1 MIQDPNNVNLPMVN
15 VAFVNGEGKLTEYGR
30 ALLNGLRNRTG
41 ASDGIDITKL
51 QAFLLQEL
59 QSDREAP
66 LSGYAEQPIDPSLQD
81 ESPTHIAGSTMQAE
95 DVGIAGLVF
104 ELLARLDT
112 AEKRITALEN
122 NP

>member
-1 MIQDPNNVNLPMVN
+1 M
-15 VAFVNGEGKLTEYGR
+15 AFVDGAGKLTEYGR

-41 ASDGIDITKL
+41 GSDGIDITKL
-51 QAFLLQEL
+51 QAFILEQLQN
-59 QSDREAP
+59 DREAP
-66 LSGYAEQPIDPSLQD
+66 LADYAALPVDPSLED
-81 ESPTHIAGSTMQAE
+81 ESPTHIAGSTMQPE